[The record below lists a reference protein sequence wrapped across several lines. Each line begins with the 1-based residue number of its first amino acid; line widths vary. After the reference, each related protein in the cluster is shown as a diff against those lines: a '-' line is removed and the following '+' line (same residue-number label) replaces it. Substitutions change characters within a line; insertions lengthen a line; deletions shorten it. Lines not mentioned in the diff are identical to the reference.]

1 MNNRNSLLD
10 LTQLFLIFIFFLL
23 PIIYN
28 SRGSWK
34 TTWNNHF
41 YFIYLT
47 NNNSRLR
54 LSYIVGRKK
63 KHWKIKTK
71 LQTFLYTHFG
81 ANIPLD
87 TQVFFRSDVEMSFIV
102 LSWIFFLS
110 NCQYFSVVV
119 YFCSFYFL
127 AISFSAKF
135 INSFTLTSFS
145 ISPKKVKK
153 TP

>member
-63 KHWKIKTK
+63 NIGKSKQNSKHFCIHTSELIFLWILRYSSDLMWKC
-71 LQTFLYTHFG
+71 H
-81 ANIPLD
+81 
-87 TQVFFRSDVEMSFIV
+87 
-102 LSWIFFLS
+102 LSFFLES
-110 NCQYFSVVV
+110 
-119 YFCSFYFL
+119 SFYPIANTFPSL
-127 AISFSAKF
+127 YISVHF
-135 INSFTLTSFS
+135 ISWL
-145 ISPKKVKK
+145 
-153 TP
+153 